1 LLNKDTKKVL
11 DCCGEVPWWGRSL
24 QNGANFITSY
34 NKKDQVRRLID
45 VKNANILL
53 SGDII
58 PLYFDS
64 NSLSFNKIIF
74 KSEDEK
80 YSIIDL
86 DNDIDEK

>member
-11 DCCGEVPWWGRSL
+11 DCSGEVPWGNSL

-53 SGDII
+53 SGDIT